1 MVLCL
6 QALWRECPAI
16 WVPVQAE
23 GGAGKEGE
31 DGCRTERCRGDWGRN
46 RNGKDAERA
55 NWNPRE
61 KGADKARRQVWK
73 VRETETDRFRETEE
87 GREERH

>member
-16 WVPVQAE
+16 WAPVQAE

-46 RNGKDAERA
+46 RDGNDAERA

-61 KGADKARRQVWK
+61 KGADEAG
-73 VRETETDRFRETEE
+73 TDVE
-87 GREERH
+87 GERDRDRPL

>member
-16 WVPVQAE
+16 WAPEQAE

-31 DGCRTERCRGDWGRN
+31 DG
-46 RNGKDAERA
+46 
-55 NWNPRE
+55 
-61 KGADKARRQVWK
+61 RQ
-73 VRETETDRFRETEE
+73 
-87 GREERH
+87 G

>member
-16 WVPVQAE
+16 WAPEQAE

-31 DGCRTERCRGDWGRN
+31 DAELSDAEGLRGLN
-46 RNGKDAERA
+46 RNGADAS
-55 NWNPRE
+55 RE
-61 KGADKARRQVWK
+61 N
-73 VRETETDRFRETEE
+73 
-87 GREERH
+87 